1 MAFHEIQFPT
11 SISQG
16 SSGGPT
22 RLTDIVELRG
32 GGEER
37 NSVWANSRRKYD
49 AGMGMRSID
58 DLHAVLVFFEARKG
72 RLHGFRWKDWSD
84 YKSCPP
90 NKAVSP
96 TDQLL
101 GVGDGSRR
109 EFQLQKLYEDLYGSW
124 TRLIKKP
131 VPGTVRAG
139 LNGAETSAF
148 SLNTTTGLLT
158 LDEIPSSGV
167 QVTAGFEFDVPVR
180 FMNDSISVNVQIYLT
195 GEIPDVS
202 VIEIRV

>member
-11 SISQG
+11 SISRG

-49 AGMGMRSID
+49 AGFGMRSLD
-58 DLHAVLVFFEARKG
+58 DLHDVLVFFEARKG
-72 RLHGFRWKDWSD
+72 RLHGFRWKDWAD

-90 NKAVSP
+90 NKILSP
-96 TDQLL
+96 TDQTL
-101 GVGDGSRR
+101 GTGDGSNR
-109 EFQLQKLYEDLYGSW
+109 EFQLQKTYSDAYGSW

-131 VPGTVRAG
+131 VSGTVRAA

-148 SLNTTTGLLT
+148 SLDTTTGLLT
-158 LDEIPSSGV
+158 MDEPPENGMV
-167 QVTAGFEFDVPVR
+167 VTAGFEFDVPVR
-180 FMNDSISVNVQIYLT
+180 FLNDSISVNVEVYLT
-195 GEIPDVS
+195 GEIPDIS

>member
-11 SISQG
+11 SISRG

-49 AGMGMRSID
+49 AGFGMRSMD

-84 YKSCPP
+84 FKSCAP
-90 NKAVSP
+90 NKAVQP
-96 TDQLL
+96 TDQPL
-101 GVGDGSRR
+101 GVGDGVNRT
-109 EFQLQKLYEDLYGSW
+109 FQLKKIYGDAFGSW
-124 TRLIKKP
+124 DRLVKKP
-131 VPGTVRAG
+131 VPGTVRAS

-148 SLNTTTGLLT
+148 ELDTTTGILVM
-158 LDEIPSSGV
+158 DEPPGSGV
-167 QVTAGFEFDVPVR
+167 QVAAGFEFDVPVR
-180 FMNDSISVNVQIYLT
+180 FVNDSLSINVQLYLT
-195 GEIPDVS
+195 GEIADVS